1 MGYLNGSAAWLIWF
15 RLPICRS
22 VTFLQIYNKLV
33 EKLVNSAEGNLISRE
48 KPISKGC
55 KFVDN
60 LLVKGK
66 KNISE
71 PVIPLC
77 HLNNFGERMSESWP
91 PKEISLDPGKRVLF
105 LTKDLELIKRQ
116 LYDGLNLKMSD
127 VSPEDLL
134 DDINT
139 DAMTPAW
146 VCFDHKPSEIA
157 KNAYAGVMHDGMR
170 VFSEKAL
177 INGNFEVIVSGQR
190 KGTGSSRETAA
201 QCERWAGIR
210 IVIASSFAPIHERN
224 NINLGQL
231 MGDYDMLARLQNGES
246 IPLDEFTSRY
256 DPVTKLIIE
265 NGGLFPFAEKLSNDE
280 ISLPPLDTPSGP
292 MTMAEK
298 IIARNL
304 VGHVE
309 GQCVKPHDPVIAQ
322 VQGGYSHE
330 FTTAQVHTFLSE
342 EYGESYQLPNPNKF
356 AVFEDH
362 LLYAAHNPKFVPHM
376 GKVQTLRDLQVEF
389 QKHTGVRDYSAVD
402 GVSPGICHQVARE
415 EFIEIGDFIQ
425 ATDSHTCMGGAS
437 NALTYGVGATEY
449 ASLVYSGFTFV
460 KVPESIRFELIGKL
474 NDGCTAKDVILYILS
489 DHAREE
495 LTLNRSMEFGGPGLS
510 SLSIDERATLC
521 NMATECSGRTG
532 ICEADE
538 SLYDWMENAQ
548 NLNRKRM
555 QIQSVAPDEEAVY
568 DGGIHTID
576 LSEIVPMVAHPGNP
590 DKGIPSDPTN
600 GANISDIGDVSID
613 IAYGGSCTAGK
624 EDDMAYYAEVCQAAR
639 DAGLK
644 VKEGVEFFIQ
654 FGSKQVKDL
663 AVKNGWHELFESVG
677 VKLIDPGCGA
687 CIGAGP
693 GVSIQQAQVTVS
705 AINRNFQGRSGPGKL
720 YLASPLTVAAS
731 AFTGKITAWED
742 GCLES

>member
-1 MGYLNGSAAWLIWF
+1 
-15 RLPICRS
+15 
-22 VTFLQIYNKLV
+22 
-33 EKLVNSAEGNLISRE
+33 
-48 KPISKGC
+48 
-55 KFVDN
+55 
-60 LLVKGK
+60 
-66 KNISE
+66 
-71 PVIPLC
+71 
-77 HLNNFGERMSESWP
+77 MSDSWP
-91 PKEISLDPGKRVLF
+91 PNKISISPGKRVLF
-105 LTKDLELIKRQ
+105 LTKDLDLIKRQ
-116 LYDGLNLKMSD
+116 LYGGLDLKMRD

-139 DAMTPAW
+139 DVMTPAW
-146 VCFDHKPSEIA
+146 VCFDHSPSEIA
-157 KNAYAGVMHDGMR
+157 KNAYAGLMHDGMR
-170 VFSEKAL
+170 VFSENAL

-201 QCERWAGIR
+201 QCERWSGIR

-231 MGDYDMLARLQNGES
+231 MGDYEMLNRLQNGES
-246 IPLDEFTSRY
+246 ISLDEFTSKY
-256 DPVTKLIIE
+256 DPVTRLIIE
-265 NGGLFPFAEKLSNDE
+265 NGGLFPFAEKLSNNQ
-280 ISLPPLDTPSGP
+280 ISLPPLDTPESP

-304 VGHVE
+304 VGHNE

-330 FTTAQVHTFLSE
+330 FTTAQVHSFLSE
-342 EYGESYQLPNPNKF
+342 EYGADYSLPNPSKF

-362 LLYAAHNPKFVPHM
+362 LLYADHNPKFVPHM
-376 GKVQTLRDLQVEF
+376 DKVQTLRDLQVEF
-389 QKHTGVRDYSAVD
+389 QRHTGVRDYSAID

-437 NALTYGVGATEY
+437 NALTYGVCATEY

-460 KVPESIRFELIGKL
+460 KVPESIRFELIGTL
-474 NDGCTAKDVILYILS
+474 NEGCTAKDVILYILA
-489 DHAREE
+489 DHARKE

-532 ICEADE
+532 ICEADDA
-538 SLYDWMENAQ
+538 LFDWMEKAQ
-548 NLNRKRM
+548 GLDRGNMKSLAVM
-555 QIQSVAPDEEAVY
+555 PDEGANY

-576 LSEIVPMVAHPGNP
+576 LSQIVPMVAHPGDP
-590 DKGIPSDPTN
+590 DQGIPSDPTN
-600 GANISDIGDVSID
+600 GAHVSDIGEVVID

-624 EDDMAYYAEVCQAAR
+624 EDDVAYYAQVCQAA
-639 DAGLK
+639 DAAGLQ
-644 VKEGVEFFIQ
+644 VKEGVDFYIQ
-654 FGSKQVKDL
+654 YGSGQVKDL
-663 AVKNGWHELFESVG
+663 AVRKGWHELFQKVG

-693 GVSIQQAQVTVS
+693 GVSITPEQVTVS

-720 YLASPLTVAAS
+720 YLASPLTVATS
-731 AFTGKITAWED
+731 AFTGRITAWKNGFFE
-742 GCLES
+742 

>member
-1 MGYLNGSAAWLIWF
+1 MGI
-15 RLPICRS
+15 
-22 VTFLQIYNKLV
+22 
-33 EKLVNSAEGNLISRE
+33 
-48 KPISKGC
+48 
-55 KFVDN
+55 
-60 LLVKGK
+60 
-66 KNISE
+66 
-71 PVIPLC
+71 
-77 HLNNFGERMSESWP
+77 WP
-91 PKEISLDPGKRVLF
+91 PEKITLSPGKRVLF
-105 LTKDLELIKRQ
+105 LTKDLGLIKRQ

-127 VSPEDLL
+127 LSPEDLL

-139 DAMTPAW
+139 DVMTPAW
-146 VCFDHKPSEIA
+146 VCFDHAPGEIA
-157 KNAYAGVMHDGMR
+157 KNAYAGLMQDGVR

-177 INGNFEVIVSGQR
+177 INGNFEIIVSGQR

-231 MGDYDMLARLQNGES
+231 MGDYDMLSRLQNGES
-246 IPLDEFTSRY
+246 ISLDEFTSKY

-265 NGGLFPFAEKLSNDE
+265 CGGLFPFAEKLKSE
-280 ISLPPLDTPSGP
+280 KISLPPLETTGCA

-304 VGHVE
+304 VGQDP

-342 EYGESYQLPNPNKF
+342 EYGEDYSLPNPSKF

-362 LLYAAHNPKFVPHM
+362 LLYADHNPKFVPHM
-376 GKVQTLRDLQVEF
+376 QKVQTLRDLQVEF
-389 QKHTGVRDYSAVD
+389 QKHTGVRDYSAKD

-415 EFIEIGDFIQ
+415 EFIEVGDFIQ

-460 KVPESIRFELIGKL
+460 KVPESIRFELIGNL
-474 NDGCTAKDVILYILS
+474 VDGCTAKDVILYILA

-532 ICEADE
+532 ICEADGA
-538 SLYDWMENAQ
+538 LFDWMENAQ
-548 NLNRKRM
+548 GVDRLRM
-555 QIQSVAPDEEAVY
+555 QELAVMPDPGATY
-568 DGGIHTID
+568 DGGVHTID
-576 LSEIVPMVAHPGNP
+576 LSDIVPMVAHPGNP
-590 DKGIPSDPTN
+590 DEGVPSDPTN
-600 GANISDIGDVSID
+600 GANITDIGDVEID

-624 EDDMAYYAEVCQAAR
+624 EDDVAYYAMVCAAAEA
-639 DAGLK
+639 AGLQ
-644 VKEGVEFFIQ
+644 VKEGVDFYIQ
-654 FGSKQVKDL
+654 YGSGQVKDL
-663 AVKNGWHELFESVG
+663 AVKRGWHDLFLRVG

-693 GVSIQQAQVTVS
+693 GVSITPEQVTVS

-731 AFTGKITAWED
+731 AFTGQITAWKE
-742 GCLES
+742 GYFL